1 MDKENNEKERLEHPL
16 QVIASEAIKTN
27 MLLKN
32 IELTLKDINS
42 NLERIDSNVDS
53 LHTDSIIKS

>member
-32 IELTLKDINS
+32 IELTLKDIN
-42 NLERIDSNVDS
+42 NHLESMDSGLRSISVDIS
-53 LHTDSIIKS
+53 SKS